1 MESQAVIPGSRIL
14 RRNVRLLAAMT
25 VILAGAGLY
34 VLGAQAFAVG
44 LFPSPWDK
52 LAHVVTFAGMGGAFG
67 LATGKRGWSGAFCCI
82 AGALLIGIMDEWHQ
96 AYLPGRTASWSDL
109 MADAAGGALA
119 AAALSWKH
127 WVMQRRI

>member
-1 MESQAVIPGSRIL
+1 MANQDIPGSRIL

-52 LAHVVTFAGMGGAFG
+52 LAHVVTFAGMGGAFA
-67 LATGKRGWSGAFCCI
+67 LAIGKRGWSGAFYCI
-82 AGALLIGIMDEWHQ
+82 AGALLIGVMDEWHQ

-119 AAALSWKH
+119 AAALSWRH
-127 WVMQRRI
+127 WLMQRRI